1 VKIDRLAAKGF
12 LGLKAAVEL
21 VPKAPVVLVLGDN
34 ESGKSSLRDLLEF
47 AITGL
52 LPSRGVT
59 TKKGSKAVAS
69 DTPCSVEACVGG
81 ISWERN
87 PAGAS
92 LQEGQLAARFPTEM
106 VRSLLNAWRFVDL
119 PLKERRDLVRAITAK
134 PEKIAG
140 AVLKLVTD
148 AGLAPTVAEYM
159 AATARGDLDAAEKH
173 SVAMRVD
180 HKRKLEAL
188 PEPPKPRVEVGGQT
202 YELPSIVVGDI
213 DGLLAEIKVE
223 RDKLIGQYQ
232 IAKLADS
239 PEVIAA
245 RMEATGKE
253 LFASS
258 ASKPGDVKRYE
269 AEALAADAKVNAA
282 RDVYAQA
289 QATKK
294 AAEKRLE
301 AIKTLQDSCPTC
313 GQSVTPKVLKGLCDR
328 EQKDVDRAISIL
340 TTAEVDGKK
349 AKADAEQA
357 RVRAQNAREAE
368 GRRAELTQQMADDK
382 EALEA
387 GKAYPMLEKSI
398 TELDDRD
405 HIGRQL
411 RDAKRAYDQAMAVD
425 AKRAEYKTLIDKWDA
440 VAQGLGPKGEV
451 RKLAAEGFDL
461 AAVKAHAKVLLGRD
475 VEIDAEWNITLG
487 GLAEG
492 MLSES
497 AKYRLGAC
505 FAAALAVAS
514 GLGFLVLDRADV
526 LSDTNRGALLGW
538 LEGLAGKLDTVI
550 VLATSSAKVEPAD
563 WLDVRYLEK
572 GVLSDGAA

>member
-1 VKIDRLAAKGF
+1 MKIDSIRAENF
-12 LGLKAAVEL
+12 LGLPKVEL

-34 ESGKSSLRDLLEF
+34 ESGKSSLRDTLEF
-47 AITGL
+47 WATGV

-69 DTPCSVEACVGG
+69 GTPCLVTISVGG
-81 ISWERN
+81 ISAERN
-87 PAGAS
+87 PAGCS
-92 LQEGQLAARFPTEM
+92 LQEGQMAARFPTEM
-106 VRSLLNAWRFVDL
+106 VRALLNAWRFVDL

-148 AGLAPTVAEYM
+148 AGLAPSVAEYM

-173 SVAMRVD
+173 AVSMRVD
-180 HKRKLEAL
+180 HKRKVEAL
-188 PEPPKPRVEVGGQT
+188 PEPPKPCVEVGGAT
-202 YELPSIVVGDI
+202 YELPSINVAEI

-232 IAKLADS
+232 IAKLADA
-239 PEVIAA
+239 PDVIAA
-245 RMEATGKE
+245 RVEAAEKE
-253 LFASS
+253 LFSMS
-258 ASKPGDVKRYE
+258 ASKPEDVKRYE
-269 AEALAADAKVNAA
+269 DEALAADRRLTTA

-294 AAEKRLE
+294 AADKRID
-301 AIKTLQDSCPTC
+301 AIKTLQDCCPTC
-313 GQSVTPKVLKGLCDR
+313 GQSVTPKVLKGLTDR
-328 EQKDVDRAISIL
+328 EQKEVDRAISTM

-349 AKADAEQA
+349 ARADAERA
-357 RVRAQNAREAE
+357 RVAAQSARDAE
-368 GRRAELTQQMADDK
+368 GRRAELTQQIATDR

-387 GKAYPMLEKSI
+387 GKAFPVLEKEISA
-398 TELDDRD
+398 LDDRAD
-405 HIGRQL
+405 IGRQL
-411 RDAKRAYDQAMAVD
+411 RDAKRAFDQAMAVD
-425 AKRAEYKTLIDKWDA
+425 SKRAEYLALIDKWDA

-461 AAVKAHAKVLLGRD
+461 AAVKAHAKLLLGRD
-475 VEIDAEWNITLG
+475 VEVDGEWNITLG

-526 LSDTNRGALLGW
+526 LSEKNRGALLGW
-538 LEGLAGKLDTVI
+538 LEGLAGQLDTVI
-550 VLATSSAKVEPAD
+550 VLATSSAKVEPAP
-563 WLDVRYLEK
+563 WLDVRYMVN
-572 GVLSDGAA
+572 GDLSA